1 LLVIPNCS
9 AARSVALVSK
19 AAFEGTDLTLG
30 LLIGSLVLFL
40 KKQYHIKIAKE
51 IWNRMI
57 SRRRRKRVAWML

>member
-40 KKQYHIKIAKE
+40 KKQSH
-51 IWNRMI
+51 
-57 SRRRRKRVAWML
+57 